1 MRILF
6 WSELFWPYLGGA
18 ELFGA
23 QLISYLQS
31 RGHEFMVM
39 TSKHAS
45 DLPDEDH
52 YKGVPIHRFPFREA
66 LGGAGIKMFPRIA
79 SEVLKAKTRFNP
91 DAVFINGISPSTFF
105 HLVTN
110 GVQPSPV
117 IVRVN
122 QEVLCG
128 EKRGDATI
136 TGKVLSA
143 ADWVACVSTPLLA
156 QVHRLVPEISRR
168 SSVIRNGLEYPEVT
182 PKPLPF
188 ETPMLLC
195 LGRLVR
201 QKGFDLALAAFA
213 SICDRFPKVRL
224 VVAGEGPERAS
235 LQREIVAL
243 GLANRVEFTGWV
255 APGDIFNLINT
266 ATVMLMPSRL
276 EGLPSVGLQAGIM
289 ARPIIATRIGG
300 LPEVVVDRK
309 TGLLVAPEDS
319 AELSKAIVY
328 LLEHP
333 EVAVRMGEA
342 GRQRVMNLFSWETC
356 VIEYERL
363 CQQLTRQKTSRASFG
378 AVP

>member
-6 WSELFWPYLGGA
+6 WSELFWPALGGA

-45 DLPDEDH
+45 DLPDEDE
-52 YKGVPIHRFPFREA
+52 YKGVPILRFPFRKA
-66 LGGAGIKMFPRIA
+66 LGGCGIKIFPSIRA
-79 SEVLKAKTRFNP
+79 EVLKAKTRFSP
-91 DAVFINGISPSTFF
+91 DTVFINGISPSTIF

-156 QVHRLVPEISRR
+156 QVHRLVPEISHR

-182 PKPLPF
+182 PKPLRF
-188 ETPMLLC
+188 EAPMLLC

-213 SICDRFPKVRL
+213 SICGRFPKIRL
-224 VVAGEGPERAS
+224 VVAGDGPERESIQRQIAALS
-235 LQREIVAL
+235 LA
-243 GLANRVEFTGWV
+243 ARVELVGWV
-255 APGDIFNLINT
+255 APEDILKLIDT
-266 ATVMLMPSRL
+266 ATVVVMPSRF
-276 EGLPSVGLQAGIM
+276 EGLPSVALQAGIM
-289 ARPIIATRIGG
+289 ARPIVATRIGG
-300 LPEVVVDRK
+300 LPEVVVDGK
-309 TGLLVAPEDS
+309 TGLLIAPEDS

-333 EVAVRMGEA
+333 EAAVRMGEA
-342 GRQRVMNLFSWETC
+342 GRQRVMNLFRWETC
-356 VIEYERL
+356 AIEYERL
-363 CQQLTRQKTSRASFG
+363 CQQMTRQKTSRA
-378 AVP
+378 

>member
-18 ELFGA
+18 QLFGA

-39 TSKHAS
+39 TSKYAS

-66 LGGAGIKMFPRIA
+66 LGGAGIKMLPRIV
-79 SEVLKAKTRFNP
+79 SEVLKAKTRFDP

-110 GVQPSPV
+110 EVQPSPV

-122 QEVLCG
+122 QEILCG

-136 TGKVLSA
+136 TGKVLSG

-156 QVHRLVPEISRR
+156 QVHRLVPEISHR

-188 ETPMLLC
+188 EAPMLLC

-224 VVAGEGPERAS
+224 VVAGDGPERAS
-235 LQREIVAL
+235 IQRRIAAL
-243 GLANRVEFTGWV
+243 GLTDRVELRGWV
-255 APGDIFNLINT
+255 APEDIFNLIDT
-266 ATVMLMPSRL
+266 ATVVLIPSRL
-276 EGLPSVGLQAGIM
+276 EGLPSVALQASIM
-289 ARPIIATRIGG
+289 ARPIIATRVGG
-300 LPEVVVDRK
+300 ISEVVVDQK
-309 TGLLVAPEDS
+309 SGLLLEPEDS
-319 AELSKAIVY
+319 VALSKAIVY

-333 EVAVRMGEA
+333 FAR
-342 GRQRVMNLFSWETC
+342 
-356 VIEYERL
+356 
-363 CQQLTRQKTSRASFG
+363 TS
-378 AVP
+378 